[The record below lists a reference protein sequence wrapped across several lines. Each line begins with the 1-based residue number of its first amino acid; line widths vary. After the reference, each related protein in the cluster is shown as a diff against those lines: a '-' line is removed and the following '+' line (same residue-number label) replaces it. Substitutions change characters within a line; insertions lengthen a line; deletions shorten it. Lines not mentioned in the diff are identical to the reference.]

1 MTVYA
6 IVDESGCPV
15 YVGRTSAGVQ
25 TRLNW
30 HRRNRNSKWLKAS
43 NADLARWL
51 QDHVPSAV
59 MLAEV
64 PDDAEGWP
72 TEREWIR
79 ELAPEGLLNVTG
91 NPLRQSP
98 KRRGGRESP
107 SAAAA

>member
-1 MTVYA
+1 VIYC
-6 IVDESGCPV
+6 ILDESEKPV
-15 YVGRTSAGVQ
+15 YVGRTTKGVN

-30 HRRNRNSKWLKAS
+30 HRRARNARWLKAS

-64 PDDAEGWP
+64 PDDSEGWP
-72 TEREWIR
+72 TERAFIR
-79 ELAPEGLLNVTG
+79 ELAPEGLLNVVG
-91 NPLRQSP
+91 NPLRSP
-98 KRRGGRESP
+98 KRRGGRPP